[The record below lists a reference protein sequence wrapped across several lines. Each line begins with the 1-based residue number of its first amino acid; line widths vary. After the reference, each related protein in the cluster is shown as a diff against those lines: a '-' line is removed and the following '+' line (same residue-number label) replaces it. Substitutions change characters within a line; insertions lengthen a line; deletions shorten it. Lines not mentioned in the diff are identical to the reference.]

1 MRETLHL
8 QFFAEEPPS
17 AQTDASAGAAAEED
31 ASKTETSAEKSD
43 ADARFEALI
52 KGEFA
57 DAFQKRTQKIINAR
71 FKKTKALETA
81 EKELSA
87 LRQTLDEVLPDA
99 AGKTAADV
107 GVLLRQTLSAQRPGK
122 EAAPSQEAPSEPPA
136 LQSQPEN
143 AAAQEKK
150 LLASLK
156 DTLLVRQKKARAG
169 RILEDWTRQETALK
183 ALYPD
188 FDLQASLTQ
197 NADFISLVKAGLPLR
212 KAYEAANLEQILGS
226 AMRYAALRGGQKTAD
241 FMRESGAL
249 VQENSVL
256 DRASSL
262 KTTDV
267 NSLTQKDILRI
278 IGEVNRGAKITFK

>member
-99 AGKTAADV
+99 AGKTAA
-107 GVLLRQTLSAQRPGK
+107 
-122 EAAPSQEAPSEPPA
+122 
-136 LQSQPEN
+136 
-143 AAAQEKK
+143 QEKK

-241 FMRESGAL
+241 FMRESGAR